1 MFIKSLQIA
10 NKDGVIRLVK
20 FHAGLNLIVDET
32 PVDEALTESTK
43 TTGNNVGKT
52 TVLMLVDF
60 CLGADAKAIYTDPET
75 KKGEYT
81 LVKNFLVE
89 TEVLITLTL
98 VEDLNDPLTNTIVIE
113 RNFLSR
119 KKCIRRINGQQ
130 KTIEEFEETLTNV
143 LVPGHYGNKPTF
155 SQIISNNI
163 RYKELS
169 VTHTLRTLSS
179 FTRDD
184 EYETL
189 HLFLLGCDFG
199 KGALK
204 QNLLANIRME
214 TTFKNRLESKQTRT
228 AYETSLALLISEIS
242 ELDLKKS
249 TFYINP
255 NFENDLNAL
264 DELKYQLST
273 VGSKLSK
280 LKLRKELIV
289 EAVKDIESGKME
301 IDTNQLK
308 DLYVEAN
315 NNINNIQVK
324 FESLLSFHNKMV
336 EEKVKFISKELPVIA
351 DKINITQYNL
361 TVLLSKE
368 KELVES
374 INKSGSLDELE
385 GLVLELNEKHRK
397 KGEFEAIINQIEQTE
412 KSIEDLNSQVDA
424 INNDLFSDDFEIEV
438 QSQVNKFNKYFSSIS
453 QELYGEQYALK
464 YDIVTAVKTGQKIY
478 KFSSFNTNFSSGK
491 KQGEIVCFDIAYILF
506 ADAENIPCFH
516 FLLNDKKELMHG
528 NQLVRIANLVE
539 RYKSQIQYVAS
550 ILKDKLPKELND
562 ERNFI
567 VKLSQEDKL
576 FRIEEI

>member
-10 NKDGVIRLVK
+10 NNDGIIRLVK

-32 PVDEALTESTK
+32 PIEPTK

-52 TVLMLVDF
+52 TVLMLIDF

-81 LVKNFLVE
+81 LVKDFLIK

-98 VEDLNDPLTNTIVIE
+98 VDDLNDPLSRTIVIE

-119 KKCIRRINGQQ
+119 SKCIRRFNGKQ
-130 KTIEEFEETLTNV
+130 KTIDEFDEALTNS
-143 LVPGHYGNKPTF
+143 LILGHYGNKPTF

-169 VTHTLRTLSS
+169 VTHTLRTLNSY
-179 FTRDD
+179 TRDD

-189 HLFLLGCDFG
+189 HLFLLGCDFR

-204 QNLLANIRME
+204 QNLLANIRLE
-214 TTFKNRLESKQTRT
+214 TAFKNRLESKQTRT
-228 AYETSLALLISEIS
+228 AYETSLALLTSEIS

-255 NFENDLNAL
+255 NFENDLNSL
-264 DELKYQLST
+264 DNIKYQLSIS
-273 VGSKLSK
+273 GSKLSK
-280 LKLRKELIV
+280 LKLRKELII

-308 DLYVEAN
+308 DLYAEAKH
-315 NNINNIQVK
+315 NINNIQIK

-336 EEKVKFISKELPVIA
+336 EEKVNFISKELPTISG
-351 DKINITQYNL
+351 KINSEQENL
-361 TVLLSKE
+361 GALIEKE
-368 KELVES
+368 KDIVEK

-385 GLVLELNEKHRK
+385 GLVLALNEKHRK
-397 KGEFEAIINQIEQTE
+397 KGEFETIINQLEQVE
-412 KSIEDLNSQVDA
+412 NNIEDLNSQVNE
-424 INNDLFSDDFEIEV
+424 INIGLFSDEFELEV
-438 QSQVNKFNKYFSSIS
+438 KSQVNKFNKYFSSIS
-453 QELYGEQYALK
+453 QEIYDEQYALK
-464 YDIVTAVKTGQKIY
+464 YDITTSRTGQKIY

-506 ADAENIPCFH
+506 ADQESIPSLH

-528 NQLVRIANLVE
+528 NQLVKIATLVE
-539 RYKSQIQYVAS
+539 RHKSKIQYVAS
-550 ILKDKLPKELND
+550 ILKDKLPRELND
-562 ERNFI
+562 DKNFI
-567 VKLSQEDKL
+567 IKLSQQEKL
-576 FRIEEI
+576 FKIET

>member
-1 MFIKSLQIA
+1 
-10 NKDGVIRLVK
+10 
-20 FHAGLNLIVDET
+20 LNLIVDET
-32 PVDEALTESTK
+32 PIEPTK

-52 TVLMLVDF
+52 TVLMLIDF

-81 LVKNFLVE
+81 LVKDFLIK

-98 VEDLNDPLTNTIVIE
+98 VDDLNDPLSRTIVIE

-119 KKCIRRINGQQ
+119 SKCIRRFNGKQ
-130 KTIEEFEETLTNV
+130 KTIDEFDEALTNS
-143 LVPGHYGNKPTF
+143 LILGHYGNKPTF

-169 VTHTLRTLSS
+169 VTHTLRTLNSY
-179 FTRDD
+179 TRDD

-189 HLFLLGCDFG
+189 HLFLLGCDFR

-204 QNLLANIRME
+204 QNLLANIRLE
-214 TTFKNRLESKQTRT
+214 TAFKNRLESKQTRT
-228 AYETSLALLISEIS
+228 AYETSLALLTSEIS

-255 NFENDLNAL
+255 NFENDLNSL
-264 DELKYQLST
+264 DNIKYQLSIS
-273 VGSKLSK
+273 GSKLSK
-280 LKLRKELIV
+280 LKLRKELII

-308 DLYVEAN
+308 DLYAEAKH
-315 NNINNIQVK
+315 NINNIQIK

-336 EEKVKFISKELPVIA
+336 EEKVNFISKELPTISG
-351 DKINITQYNL
+351 KINSEQENL
-361 TVLLSKE
+361 GALIEKE
-368 KELVES
+368 KDIVEK

-385 GLVLELNEKHRK
+385 GLVLALNEKHRK
-397 KGEFEAIINQIEQTE
+397 KGEFETIINQLEQVE
-412 KSIEDLNSQVDA
+412 NNIEDLNSQVNE
-424 INNDLFSDDFEIEV
+424 INIGLFSDEFELEV
-438 QSQVNKFNKYFSSIS
+438 KSQVNKFNKYFSSIS
-453 QELYGEQYALK
+453 QEIYDEQYALK
-464 YDIVTAVKTGQKIY
+464 YDITTSRTGQKIY

-506 ADAENIPCFH
+506 ADQESIPSLH

-528 NQLVRIANLVE
+528 NQLVKIATLVE
-539 RYKSQIQYVAS
+539 RHKSKIQYVAS
-550 ILKDKLPKELND
+550 ILKDKLPRELND
-562 ERNFI
+562 DKNFI
-567 VKLSQEDKL
+567 IKLSQQEKL
-576 FRIEEI
+576 FKIET